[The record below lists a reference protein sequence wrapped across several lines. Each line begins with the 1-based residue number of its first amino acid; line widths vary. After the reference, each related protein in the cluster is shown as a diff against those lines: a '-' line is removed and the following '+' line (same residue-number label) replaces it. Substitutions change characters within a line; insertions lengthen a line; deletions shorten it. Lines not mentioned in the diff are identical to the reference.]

1 MKAIVNKNYLN
12 RTDDLSVEELK
23 TVSCL
28 QHLSKEELQET
39 LTTIKKF
46 TQITYEIFSRKIQEV
61 PVIKMNDIKTK
72 VA

>member
-12 RTDDLSVEELK
+12 RTDDLSIEELK

-28 QHLSKEELQET
+28 QHLSDEELQEAVT
-39 LTTIKKF
+39 IIKKF

-72 VA
+72 AA

>member
-12 RTDDLSVEELK
+12 RTDDLSIEELK

-28 QHLSKEELQET
+28 QHLSEEDLQET

-46 TQITYEIFSRKIQEV
+46 TQISYGIFSRTIQET

-72 VA
+72 AA

>member
-12 RTDDLSVEELK
+12 RTDDLSIEELK
-23 TVSCL
+23 TVSCF

-46 TQITYEIFSRKIQEV
+46 TQITYEIFSRTIQEA
-61 PVIKMNDIKTK
+61 PVIKMNDCKTK
-72 VA
+72 AA